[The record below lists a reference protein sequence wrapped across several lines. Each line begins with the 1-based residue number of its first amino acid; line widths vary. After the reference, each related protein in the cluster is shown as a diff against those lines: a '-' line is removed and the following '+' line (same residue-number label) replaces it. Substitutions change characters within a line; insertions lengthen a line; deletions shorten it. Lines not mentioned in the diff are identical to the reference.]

1 MSSKEIGQVYWA
13 YMEFQQDPGQGKVR
27 PVVILDRNEME
38 ETILVAIMEITSQ
51 TPTSPPGNY
60 DDLKVPIVN
69 WKEANL
75 MRFSYGLM
83 NAISIIEPS
92 YLLDENYIGE
102 VSRKDLENLQY
113 YANLYELH
121 KINTSSF

>member
-1 MSSKEIGQVYWA
+1 MSSKAIGQVYWA
-13 YMEFQQDPGQGKVR
+13 YMEYQQNPEQGKVR
-27 PVVILDRNEME
+27 PVVILDQNEIE
-38 ETILVAIMEITSQ
+38 GTILVAVMEITSQ

-75 MRFSYGLM
+75 KRFSYGLM
-83 NAISIIEPS
+83 NAVSIIEPS

-102 VSRKDLENLQY
+102 VSQKDLESLQY
-113 YANLYELH
+113 YANLYEQN
-121 KINTSSF
+121 KMNTSSF